1 MSEVAARPARSGR
14 LRWAA
19 LGVLSALGLGALV
32 AFAWPSPDPEAVWQR
47 ARAAF
52 EARDFARV
60 EVELA
65 RLGRL
70 REPTSLDRMLHAQ
83 LAIARGRVDEAIAD
97 LNRIPDDHPMASQAQ
112 LEVGQLELR
121 QSRFV
126 AAEAA
131 FRRALAIEAK
141 MVMAHRELVV
151 KAHRELVYLYGT
163 QLRRAEL
170 DATFRALSELSALTF
185 PEAFLW
191 CLSRGVT
198 WEPAEIATTL
208 ARCIE
213 ADPDDR
219 WARLGRA
226 DALRDLGRFDE
237 AEAVLAPLP
246 ESDPD
251 ARAARVRIALDRGDP
266 ARAEA
271 LLDAGPP
278 DHLDLALLR
287 GRLALVQNNA
297 PEAVRQFRIA
307 HDKAPNLRESVLGL
321 GQALQAVGD
330 QAAATP
336 FLEEARKHERL
347 GGLVQRAAVKANR
360 SDPGLIRDLGDACA
374 AVGRFPEARAWYYL
388 AISRDPLDTEAQR
401 GLARLEQAKAREA
414 R

>member
-1 MSEVAARPARSGR
+1 MSEVAARPAPSGR
-14 LRWAA
+14 LRLAA
-19 LGVLSALGLGALV
+19 LGVLSALALGALV
-32 AFAWPSPDPEAVWQR
+32 AIAWPSPDPEAVWQR

-60 EVELA
+60 EAELA

-70 REPTSLDRMLHAQ
+70 REPTSMDRMLHAQ
-83 LAIARGRVDEAIAD
+83 LAIARGRAEEAVAD
-97 LNRIPDDHPMASQAQ
+97 LDRIPDDHRMASQARLQ
-112 LEVGQLELR
+112 IGQIELR
-121 QSRFV
+121 RSRFV

-131 FRRALAIEAK
+131 FRRALAIEPK
-141 MVMAHRELVV
+141 MVQ
-151 KAHRELVYLYGT
+151 AHRELVYLYGT

-170 DATFRALSELSALTF
+170 DATFQALSELSVLTF
-185 PEAFLW
+185 HDAFLW

-271 LLDAGPP
+271 LLDAGPS

-336 FLEEARKHERL
+336 LLEEARKHERL
-347 GGLVQRAAVKANR
+347 GGLVQRAAVEANR
-360 SDPGLIRDLGDACA
+360 SDLDLIRDLGDACA
-374 AVGRFPEARAWYYL
+374 AVGRFPEARAWYNL
-388 AISRDPLDTEAQR
+388 AISRDPLDTGAQR
-401 GLARLEQAKAREA
+401 GLARLKEAKAPEA